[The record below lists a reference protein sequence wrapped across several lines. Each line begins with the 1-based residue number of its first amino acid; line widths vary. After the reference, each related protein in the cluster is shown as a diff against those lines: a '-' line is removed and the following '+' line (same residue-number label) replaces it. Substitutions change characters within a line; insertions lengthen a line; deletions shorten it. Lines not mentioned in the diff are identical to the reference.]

1 MTRRIHMQDQ
11 VGANK
16 IEEIMRHDYGQCVME
31 QWALKFALIGMFLLL
46 GVSW

>member
-16 IEEIMRHDYGQCVME
+16 IEEIMRHNYGQCAME
-31 QWALKFALIGMFLLL
+31 QWTLKFALVGVFLLL